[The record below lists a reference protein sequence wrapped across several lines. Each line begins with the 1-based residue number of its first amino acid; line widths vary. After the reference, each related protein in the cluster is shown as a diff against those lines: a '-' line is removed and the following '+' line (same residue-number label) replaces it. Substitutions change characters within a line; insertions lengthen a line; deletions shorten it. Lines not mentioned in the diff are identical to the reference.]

1 MIVGVEEEKDKEVEA
16 VDLHLEDGREEEL
29 DQTAEV
35 EEGIEDVIVEVEIK
49 DMVVVEDHEEM
60 SCHQEEEV
68 EIEVL
73 IQIIIQESSL
83 VVLRVMKM
91 MLTLKKSSVHMVVL
105 LTLH

>member
-35 EEGIEDVIVEVEIK
+35 EEGIEDVIVEVEIE

-60 SCHQEEEV
+60 SCHQEE
-68 EIEVL
+68 
-73 IQIIIQESSL
+73 
-83 VVLRVMKM
+83 KAA
-91 MLTLKKSSVHMVVL
+91 
-105 LTLH
+105 